1 MKEVS
6 IVLCGEAG
14 QGIAT
19 VEQLVTGMLKLSGFY
34 VYSTSEFMSR
44 IRGGTNSTLIRISDD
59 KIRSAFIDRIDVL
72 FSLSESAINHLKH
85 RISPDTLIIG
95 DKKNISEEHNPNQ
108 ENIVMVDFNTLA
120 NEIGGRIFTNMIAV
134 GIFLA
139 LFGVEKEIY
148 YKYLTKRFESKGDQI
163 VQNNLTACL
172 RGVEIGEKIMQD
184 GKIDF
189 DLNRNKDVTNHITIN
204 GSQSIAMGG
213 ISAGVNFIS
222 SYPMSPSTGV
232 LIFLS
237 QKAEDFDII
246 IDQAEDEIAAVNKG
260 IGAWYA
266 GARAMITT
274 SGGGFALMTEG
285 LSLSGILETPM
296 VFHIAQRPGPG
307 TGLPTRTG
315 QEDLQFVLNGGHGEF
330 ARAVFAP
337 GSPEE
342 GFYLTN
348 HAFNLADKYQIPT
361 FILTDQY
368 FIDSHYTIPN
378 LDLSKIKNVKQFIR
392 TKKDYKRY
400 LLTES
405 GISPRGIPGYGEGL
419 VNVDSD
425 EHDEEGHITE
435 DVHNIRPK
443 MVEKRLYKKLKLLE
457 NEALSPDFIGDEK
470 YKILVIGW
478 GSTRSVISEAIEKLN
493 RKEIAQLHFKQ
504 VFPLSKD
511 VREFFEKAEQVVIVE
526 NNATS
531 QFGKLLKIEL
541 GVNIDHQFLKFN
553 GMPFSVEEIMKFLEE
568 LESNRR

>member
-6 IVLCGEAG
+6 VVLCGEAG

-19 VEQLVTGMLKLSGFY
+19 VEQLVTSMLKLSGY
-34 VYSTSEFMSR
+34 HVYSTSEFMSR
-44 IRGGTNSTLIRISDD
+44 IRGGTNSTLIRISEDGT
-59 KIRSAFIDRIDVL
+59 KSSFVDRIDIL
-72 FSLSESAINHLKH
+72 FSLSSNALNHVKD
-85 RISPDTLIIG
+85 RISTDTIVIG
-95 DKKNISEEHNPNQ
+95 EEGNITREHCPNHA
-108 ENIVMVDFNTLA
+108 NIVTVDFTSLA
-120 NEIGGRIFTNMIAV
+120 KEVGGRIYTNMIAV

-139 LFGVEKEIY
+139 LFGVKSDISDTFL
-148 YKYLTKRFESKGDQI
+148 KKRFGSKGEVV
-163 VQNNLTACL
+163 VQNNLTASL
-172 RGVEIGEKIMQD
+172 RGMEIGKQIIKD
-184 GKIDF
+184 GKIEII
-189 DLNRNKDVTNHITIN
+189 LNQNEEVSNYITIN

-213 ISAGVNFIS
+213 ISAGLNFIS

-232 LIFLS
+232 LVFLS
-237 QKAEDFDII
+237 QKAEEFDII

-296 VFHIAQRPGPG
+296 VFHVAQRPGPG

-315 QEDLQFVLNGGHGEF
+315 QEDLQFVLNAGHGEF
-330 ARAVFAP
+330 ARAIFAP
-337 GSPEE
+337 GTAEE
-342 GFYLTN
+342 GFHLTN

-368 FIDSHYTIPN
+368 FIDSHYTIPDLN
-378 LDLSKIKNVKQFIR
+378 LSTINNEIQFIQ
-392 TKKDYKRY
+392 TDKDYKRY

-405 GISPRGIPGYGEGL
+405 GISPRGIPGFGEGL

-457 NEALSPDFIGDEK
+457 NEILPPEFFGETD

-478 GSTRSVISEAIEKLN
+478 GSTRNAISEALEELN
-493 RKEIAQLHFKQ
+493 RKDVAQLHFKQ
-504 VFPLSKD
+504 VFPLSKKVKGYFD
-511 VREFFEKAEQVVIVE
+511 KAEKVVIVE

-531 QFGKLLKIEL
+531 QFGKLLKLEL
-541 GVNIDHQFLKFN
+541 GVNIDHDLLKFN
-553 GMPFSVEEIMKFLEE
+553 GMPFSVEEIKTYLEE
-568 LESNRR
+568 L